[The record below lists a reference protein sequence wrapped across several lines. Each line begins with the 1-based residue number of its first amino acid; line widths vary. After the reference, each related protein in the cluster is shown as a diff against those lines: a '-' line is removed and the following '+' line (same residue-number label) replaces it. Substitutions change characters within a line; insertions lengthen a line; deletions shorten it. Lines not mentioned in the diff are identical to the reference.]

1 MQRRIVLLLIVCMGT
16 PAVLTQSTQTPS
28 TATQSVDAKAATA
41 TREQTTTDGS
51 PVFRL
56 TVDLVQIDVRV
67 TDRSGKPLIGLKP
80 EQFTLLEDG
89 KPQKIN
95 SFDFYDIEKIERAA
109 AAAPPITVRLG
120 SVPPP
125 DALAHAVLDHRFI
138 VLFFDLTAMQPDDL
152 LRAQRG
158 AEQYLREQISPADLV
173 AVVTYGSQLK
183 ISAHF
188 TNDRDRLLRSVRA
201 LRAGKDAQL
210 ADMAE
215 AAPQD
220 GEDIVS
226 EQTGAAFTADET
238 EFNIFNTDRKLAALE
253 SLAKLLREIPGRKL
267 VVHFTGGIAQTGDEN
282 RVQLRATTDAANR
295 ADVSFYTVDA
305 RGLFAQAPG
314 GEARNGSATGS
325 AQFSGAGT
333 AATASESSRAMF
345 TGAAVYHQVA
355 ARHASRETLA
365 TLANDTGGR
374 AFFDLGDLSEVF
386 RKLRGEN
393 SSYYLLGYYSSNR
406 KRDGSWRNVRVQV
419 NVPGARVRYRE
430 GYYAPKG
437 NGIASPQDRERQLLE
452 AIRTEAPRVDFP
464 IALET
469 SYFRISDTNLFVPIA
484 AKLGTSELRWA
495 SKRGRRQATFDF
507 AAEVREKASNR
518 VVSALRDTISVS
530 LNGDRFEELQRHP
543 LLYQGG
549 MVLAP
554 GNYRL
559 KFVARENETGRLGMF
574 EEDLELPAMQADKLQ
589 MSSILLSSQ
598 LEAVRDG
605 LEVKKRSLGAEARLK
620 NVPTEVSGERLIPSV
635 TRVFT
640 TSQNLYVL
648 FQAYAPPTVDLSK
661 LRAGLVLFRN
671 GEWSSETPLVEPA
684 EMDAKERTAS
694 FRLSVPLA
702 TLSAG
707 DYALQAVVIEEGT
720 DQAAFAQ
727 NSFLLKGI
735 APESTLAAKPDR

>member
-1 MQRRIVLLLIVCMGT
+1 MQRRIVSFLIFLIVCMGM
-16 PAVLTQSTQTPS
+16 PAVLTQSTRTLS
-28 TATQSVDAKAATA
+28 AAAQSVDAEAPVAQ
-41 TREQTTTDGS
+41 QTTSAGT
-51 PVFRL
+51 FRVK
-56 TVDLVQIDVRV
+56 VDLVQIDVRV

-89 KPQKIN
+89 KPQALK
-95 SFDFYDIEKIERAA
+95 SFDFYDIEKIERAGPG
-109 AAAPPITVRLG
+109 APPITVRLG
-120 SVPPP
+120 SVAPPES
-125 DALAHAVLDHRFI
+125 LAHSVLDHRFI

-158 AEQYLREQISPADLV
+158 AEQYLREQITPADLV
-173 AVVTYGSQLK
+173 AVVTYGTQLK
-183 ISAHF
+183 IPAHF
-188 TNDRDRLLRSVRA
+188 TNDRDLLLKSVRA
-201 LRAGKDAQL
+201 LHAGKDAQL

-220 GEDIVS
+220 GEDSVS

-267 VVHFTGGIAQTGDEN
+267 VVHFTGGVAQTGDEN
-282 RVQLRATTDAANR
+282 KVQLRATTDAANR

-325 AQFSGAGT
+325 SQFSGAGT
-333 AATASESSRAMF
+333 AAQASESSRAMF

-355 ARHASRETLA
+355 TRHASRETLA

-393 SSYYLLGYYSSNR
+393 SSYYLLGYHSSNR
-406 KRDGSWRNVRVQV
+406 RRDGRWRNVRVQV

-430 GYYAPKG
+430 GYYAPRSIDG
-437 NGIASPQDRERQLLE
+437 AGPQDKERQLLE
-452 AIRTEAPRVDFP
+452 AIRTEAPRIDFP

-484 AKLGTSELRWA
+484 AKLGTSELQWA

-507 AAEVREKASNR
+507 AAEVREKGSNR
-518 VVSALRDTISVS
+518 IVSALRDTISIS
-530 LNGDRFEELQRHP
+530 LDGDRFQQLQRHP

-549 MVLAP
+549 MVLGP
-554 GNYRL
+554 GSYRL

-574 EEDLELPAMQADKLQ
+574 EEDLELPSTEGDKLQ

-605 LEVKKRSLGAEARLK
+605 LEVKKHTLGAEVRLK
-620 NVPTEVSGERLIPSV
+620 KLPTEISGERLIPSV
-635 TRVFT
+635 TRIFT
-640 TSQNLYVL
+640 TGQNLYVL
-648 FQAYAPPTVDLSK
+648 FQAYSPPAVDISK

-671 GEWSSETPLVEPA
+671 GQWSSETPLVEPA
-684 EMDAKERTAS
+684 EMDANRHTAS
-694 FRLSVPLA
+694 FRLSVPLSK
-702 TLSAG
+702 LSTG

-727 NSFLLKGI
+727 NSFVLTGV
-735 APESTLAAKPDR
+735 AAESSLAAKPDP

>member
-1 MQRRIVLLLIVCMGT
+1 MKRLIVLLLIECMGM
-16 PAVLTQSTQTPS
+16 PSVLTQSAQTPS
-28 TATQSVDAKAATA
+28 TAAQSADAEATGTRERTA
-41 TREQTTTDGS
+41 TNGS
-51 PVFRL
+51 PTFRV

-80 EQFTLLEDG
+80 EQFTVLEDG
-89 KPQKIN
+89 KPQKIK
-95 SFDFYDIEKIERAA
+95 SFDFYDIDKIERAGA
-109 AAAPPITVRLG
+109 GAPPITVRLG
-120 SVPPP
+120 SILPP
-125 DALAHAVLDHRFI
+125 AGLAHAVLDHRFI

-173 AVVTYGSQLK
+173 AVVTYGNQLK
-183 ISAHF
+183 IPAHF
-188 TNDRDRLLRSVRA
+188 TNDRDRLLQSVRA
-201 LRAGKDAQL
+201 LRSGKEAHL

-215 AAPQD
+215 AAPQG
-220 GEDIVS
+220 GEDNVS
-226 EQTGAAFTADET
+226 EQTGAAFTPDET

-295 ADVSFYTVDA
+295 ANVSFYTVDA

-333 AATASESSRAMF
+333 AAQASESSRAMF

-355 ARHASRETLA
+355 TRHASRETLA

-393 SSYYLLGYYSSNR
+393 SSYYMLGYLSSNR
-406 KRDGSWRNVRVQV
+406 TRDGRWRNVHVQV

-430 GYYAPKG
+430 GYYAPKNYG
-437 NGIASPQDRERQLLE
+437 VVSPQDKERQLLD
-452 AIRTEAPRVDFP
+452 AIRSDTPRVDFP

-507 AAEVREKASNR
+507 AAEVREKVSNR

-530 LNGDRFEELQRHP
+530 LDSDRFQQLQRHP

-549 MVLAP
+549 MVLGP
-554 GNYRL
+554 GSYRL

-574 EEDLELPAMQADKLQ
+574 EEDLELPAMPTDQLQ

-605 LEVKKRSLGAEARLK
+605 LEVKKRTLGVEARLK
-620 NVPTEVSGERLIPSV
+620 VMPMEISGERLIPSV

-640 TSQNLYVL
+640 TNQNLYVL
-648 FQAYAPPTVDLSK
+648 FQAYSPPTVDISK

-671 GEWSSETPLVEPA
+671 GQWSSETPLVEPA
-684 EMDAKERTAS
+684 EMDAQRRTAS
-694 FRLSVPLA
+694 FRLSVPL
-702 TLSAG
+702 TKLSTG

-727 NSFLLKGI
+727 NSFLLTGV
-735 APESTLAAKPDR
+735 AAESALTAKPDQ

>member
-1 MQRRIVLLLIVCMGT
+1 MQRQIILFLIVCMGM
-16 PAVLTQSTQTPS
+16 PAVLTQSMRTLS
-28 TATQSVDAKAATA
+28 AATQPVDAEAAVVQ
-41 TREQTTTDGS
+41 EQTASVGT
-51 PVFRL
+51 FRVK
-56 TVDLVQIDVRV
+56 VDLVQIDVRV

-89 KPQKIN
+89 KPQPLK
-95 SFDFYDIEKIERAA
+95 SFDFYDIEKIERAGPG
-109 AAAPPITVRLG
+109 APPITVRLG
-120 SVPPP
+120 SVAPPES
-125 DALAHAVLDHRFI
+125 LGHSVLDHRFI

-158 AEQYLREQISPADLV
+158 AEQYLREQITPADLV

-183 ISAHF
+183 IPAHF
-188 TNDRDRLLRSVRA
+188 TNDRDLLLKSVRA
-201 LRAGKDAQL
+201 LHAGKDAQL

-220 GEDIVS
+220 GEDSVS

-253 SLAKLLREIPGRKL
+253 SLSKLLREIPGRKL
-267 VVHFTGGIAQTGDEN
+267 VVHFTGGVAQTGDEN
-282 RVQLRATTDAANR
+282 KVQLRATTDAANR

-314 GEARNGSATGS
+314 GDARNGSATGS
-325 AQFSGAGT
+325 SQFSGAGT
-333 AATASESSRAMF
+333 AAQASESSRAMF

-355 ARHASRETLA
+355 TRHASRETLA

-386 RKLRGEN
+386 RKLRAEN
-393 SSYYLLGYYSSNR
+393 SSYYLLGYNSSNR
-406 KRDGSWRNVRVQV
+406 RRDGRWRNVRVQV

-430 GYYAPKG
+430 GYYAPRSIDSTG
-437 NGIASPQDRERQLLE
+437 PQDKERQLLE
-452 AIRTEAPRVDFP
+452 AIRTDAPRIDFP

-484 AKLGTSELRWA
+484 AKLGTSELQWG

-507 AAEVREKASNR
+507 AAEVREKGSNR
-518 VVSALRDTISVS
+518 VVSALRDTISIS
-530 LNGDRFEELQRHP
+530 LDGDRFQQLQQHP

-549 MVLAP
+549 IVLGP
-554 GNYRL
+554 GSYRL
-559 KFVARENETGRLGMF
+559 KFVARENETGRLGTF
-574 EEDLELPAMQADKLQ
+574 EEDLELPSPEGDKLQ

-598 LEAVRDG
+598 LEAVRAG
-605 LEVKKRSLGAEARLK
+605 LEVKKHTLGAEARLK
-620 NVPTEVSGERLIPSV
+620 NLPTEISGERLIPSV

-648 FQAYAPPTVDLSK
+648 FQAYSPPAVDISK

-671 GEWSSETPLVEPA
+671 GQWSSETPLVEPA
-684 EMDAKERTAS
+684 EMDANRHTAS
-694 FRLSVPLA
+694 FRLSVPL
-702 TLSAG
+702 TKLSAG

-727 NSFLLKGI
+727 NSFVLKGV
-735 APESTLAAKPDR
+735 AAESTLAAKPDQ

>member
-1 MQRRIVLLLIVCMGT
+1 MRGLVTLLIIVCMGT

-28 TATQSVDAKAATA
+28 TVTPSVDAEATV
-41 TREQTTTDGS
+41 TREQTGNDGS
-51 PVFRL
+51 ATFRL
-56 TVDLVQIDVRV
+56 TVDLIQIDVRV

-80 EQFTLLEDG
+80 EQFTVLEDG
-89 KPQKIN
+89 KPQKVN
-95 SFDFYDIEKIERAA
+95 SFDFYDIEKLERAGP
-109 AAAPPITVRLG
+109 AAPPITVRLG
-120 SVPPP
+120 TVAPPE
-125 DALAHAVLDHRFI
+125 ALEHAVRDHRLI

-152 LRAQRG
+152 LRAQHG

-173 AVVTYGSQLK
+173 AVVTYGNQLK
-183 ISAHF
+183 IPAHF

-210 ADMAE
+210 ADTAE
-215 AAPQD
+215 AAPQA
-220 GEDIVS
+220 GEDAVS
-226 EQTGAAFTADET
+226 EQTGAAFTPDET

-267 VVHFTGGIAQTGDEN
+267 VVHFTGGVAQTGDEN

-314 GEARNGSATGS
+314 GEARTGSATGA

-333 AATASESSRAMF
+333 AALASASSRAMF

-355 ARHASRETLA
+355 SRHASRETLA

-374 AFFDLGDLSEVF
+374 AFFDLGDMSEVF
-386 RKLRGEN
+386 RKLKGEN

-406 KRDGSWRNVRVQV
+406 NRDGRWRNVRVQV

-430 GYYAPKG
+430 GYFAPRS
-437 NGIASPQDRERQLLE
+437 NVIAIRQDGERQLLE
-452 AIRTEAPRVDFP
+452 AMRTETPRLDFP

-484 AKLGTSELRWA
+484 AKLDTSELQWA

-507 AAEVREKASNR
+507 AAEVRDNLSNR
-518 VVSALRDTISVS
+518 VVSALRDTISIS
-530 LNGDRFEELQRHP
+530 LDGDRFAQLQKHP

-549 MVLAP
+549 MVLGP
-554 GNYRL
+554 GSYRL
-559 KFVARENETGRLGMF
+559 KFVARENETARIGMF
-574 EEDLELPAMQADKLQ
+574 EEDLELPPTQADKLQ
-589 MSSILLSSQ
+589 MSSVVLSSQ
-598 LEAVRDG
+598 LERAREG
-605 LEVKKRSLGAEARLK
+605 LEVKKRTLGAEARLK
-620 NVPTEVSGERLIPSV
+620 IMPTEISGERLVPSV

-640 TSQNLYVL
+640 TNQNLYVL
-648 FQAYAPPTVDLSK
+648 FQAYSPPTADVSK

-671 GEWSSETPLVEPA
+671 GQWSSETPLLEPA
-684 EMDAKERTAS
+684 EVDAKRHTTS
-694 FRLSVPLA
+694 FRLCLPLA
-702 TLSAG
+702 GLSTG
-707 DYALQAVVIEEGT
+707 DYVVQAVVVEEGT

-727 NSFLLKGI
+727 NSFLLKGVV
-735 APESTLAAKPDR
+735 AESASAVRPDQ

>member
-1 MQRRIVLLLIVCMGT
+1 MQRRIILVLIVCMGT
-16 PAVLTQSTQTPS
+16 PALLTQSTQTPS
-28 TATQSVDAKAATA
+28 TATQPVDAGAPV
-41 TREQTTTDGS
+41 TREQTANDGS

-56 TVDLVQIDVRV
+56 SVDLVQIDVRV

-80 EQFTLLEDG
+80 EQFTVLEDG

-95 SFDFYDIEKIERAA
+95 SFDFYDIDKIERAGA
-109 AAAPPITVRLG
+109 GAPPITVRLG
-120 SVPPP
+120 SVLP
-125 DALAHAVLDHRFI
+125 AEGRAHTVLDHRFI

-173 AVVTYGSQLK
+173 AVVTYGNQLK

-188 TNDRDRLLRSVRA
+188 SNDRNRLLRSVRA
-201 LRAGKDAQL
+201 LHAGKDAQL

-220 GEDIVS
+220 GEDNVS
-226 EQTGAAFTADET
+226 EQTGAAFTPDET

-267 VVHFTGGIAQTGDEN
+267 VVHFTGGVAQTGDEN

-314 GEARNGSATGS
+314 GEARSGSASGS
-325 AQFSGAGT
+325 SQFSGAGT
-333 AATASESSRAMF
+333 AAQASESSRAMF

-355 ARHASRETLA
+355 TRHASRETLA

-419 NVPGARVRYRE
+419 HVPGARVRYRE
-430 GYYAPKG
+430 GYYAPRS
-437 NGIASPQDRERQLLE
+437 NSIAGPQDRERQLLE

-484 AKLGTSELRWA
+484 AKLGTSELQWA

-507 AAEVREKASNR
+507 AAEVREKVSNR

-530 LNGDRFEELQRHP
+530 LDGDRFQQLQRHP

-549 MVLAP
+549 MVLGP
-554 GNYRL
+554 GSYRL

-574 EEDLELPAMQADKLQ
+574 EEDLELPAMQGDKLQ

-605 LEVKKRSLGAEARLK
+605 LEVKKRSLGTEARLK
-620 NVPTEVSGERLIPSV
+620 NMPTEVSGERLIPSV

-648 FQAYAPPTVDLSK
+648 FQAYSPPTVDISR

-671 GEWSSETPLVEPA
+671 GQWSSETPLVEPA
-684 EMDAKERTAS
+684 EIDAQRHTAS
-694 FRLSVPLA
+694 FRLSVPL
-702 TLSAG
+702 TKLSTG
-707 DYALQAVVIEEGT
+707 DYVLQAVVIEEGT

-727 NSFLLKGI
+727 NSFLLKGV
-735 APESTLAAKPDR
+735 AAEPALAAKPRQ

>member
-1 MQRRIVLLLIVCMGT
+1 MQRLIVLLFIVCMGT
-16 PAVLTQSTQTPS
+16 LAVFTQSTQTPS
-28 TATQSVDAKAATA
+28 TATQSVDAKATV
-41 TREQTTTDGS
+41 TREQTANDGR

-56 TVDLVQIDVRV
+56 SVDLVQIDVRV
-67 TDRSGKPLIGLKP
+67 TDRSGRPLIGLKP
-80 EQFTLLEDG
+80 EQFTVLEDG
-89 KPQKIN
+89 KPQRIN
-95 SFDFYDIEKIERAA
+95 SFDFYDIQKIERAGA
-109 AAAPPITVRLG
+109 GAPPITVRLG
-120 SVPPP
+120 SVPPAE
-125 DALAHAVLDHRFI
+125 ALAHAVLDHRFI

-158 AEQYLREQISPADLV
+158 AEQYLRELVSPADLV
-173 AVVTYGSQLK
+173 AVVTYGNQLK

-215 AAPQD
+215 AAPQN
-220 GEDIVS
+220 GEDSVS
-226 EQTGAAFTADET
+226 EQTGAAFTPDET
-238 EFNIFNTDRKLAALE
+238 EFNIFNTDRKLAVLE

-314 GEARNGSATGS
+314 GEARSGSATGS
-325 AQFSGAGT
+325 SQFSGAGT
-333 AATASESSRAMF
+333 AALASESSRAMF

-355 ARHASRETLA
+355 TRHASRETLA

-386 RKLRGEN
+386 RKLREEN

-406 KRDGSWRNVRVQV
+406 NRDGRWRNVRVQV

-430 GYYAPKG
+430 GYYAPKS
-437 NGIASPQDRERQLLE
+437 NGIASPQDREGQLLE

-507 AAEVREKASNR
+507 ATEVREKVSNR

-530 LNGDRFEELQRHP
+530 LDGDRFQQLQRHP

-549 MVLAP
+549 MVLGP
-554 GNYRL
+554 GSYRL

-598 LEAVRDG
+598 LEGVRDG
-605 LEVKKRSLGAEARLK
+605 LEVKKRTLGPEARLK
-620 NVPTEVSGERLIPSV
+620 IMPTEISGERLIPSV
-635 TRVFT
+635 TRVFAT
-640 TSQNLYVL
+640 NQTLYVL
-648 FQAYAPPTVDLSK
+648 FQAYSPPAVDISK

-671 GEWSSETPLVEPA
+671 GQWSSETPLVEPA
-684 EMDAKERTAS
+684 EMDAKRRTAS
-694 FRLSVPLA
+694 FRLSVPLT
-702 TLSAG
+702 TLSTG
-707 DYALQAVVIEEGT
+707 DYALQAVVVEEGT

-727 NSFLLKGI
+727 NFFLLKGVAAESAL
-735 APESTLAAKPDR
+735 APKPDQ

>member
-1 MQRRIVLLLIVCMGT
+1 MKRLIILLLIVCMGM
-16 PAVLTQSTQTPS
+16 PAVFTQSTQTPS
-28 TATQSVDAKAATA
+28 TAVQSAGTGATA
-41 TREQTTTDGS
+41 TGEQTGKYGR
-51 PVFRL
+51 PAFRL
-56 TVDLVQIDVRV
+56 AVDLVQIDVRV
-67 TDRSGKPLIGLKP
+67 TDRSGRPLIGLKP

-95 SFDFYDIEKIERAA
+95 SFDFYDIEKIEEAGPG
-109 AAAPPITVRLG
+109 APPITVRLG

-125 DALAHAVLDHRFI
+125 EALSHAVLDHRFI

-173 AVVTYGSQLK
+173 AVVTYGNQLK
-183 ISAHF
+183 ISNHF
-188 TNDRDRLLRSVRA
+188 TNDRDRLLLSVRA
-201 LRAGKDAQL
+201 LRAGKNAQL

-220 GEDIVS
+220 GEVSVS
-226 EQTGAAFTADET
+226 EQTGAAFTPDET

-253 SLAKLLREIPGRKL
+253 SLTKLLREIPGRKL

-314 GEARNGSATGS
+314 GEARNGSATGA
-325 AQFSGAGT
+325 AQFGGSGT
-333 AATASESSRAMF
+333 AAAAGESSRAMF

-386 RKLRGEN
+386 RKLKNEN
-393 SSYYLLGYYSSNR
+393 SSYYMLGYYSSNR
-406 KRDGSWRNVRVQV
+406 QRDGRWRNVRVQV
-419 NVPGARVRYRE
+419 NVPGARLRFRE
-430 GYYAPKG
+430 GYYGPRG
-437 NGIASPQDRERQLLE
+437 NGIAGAQDKERQLLE
-452 AIRTEAPRVDFP
+452 AIRTDAPRVDFP

-495 SKRGRRQATFDF
+495 SKGGRRQATFDF
-507 AAEVREKASNR
+507 AVEVREKTSNR

-530 LNGDRFEELQRHP
+530 LAGNRFEQLQQHP

-549 MVLAP
+549 MVLGP
-554 GNYRL
+554 GSYRL

-574 EEDLELPAMQADKLQ
+574 EEDLELPAMQADKLE

-605 LEVKKRSLGAEARLK
+605 LEVKKRTLGAEARLK
-620 NVPTEVSGERLIPSV
+620 TIPTEISGERLIPSV

-640 TSQNLYVL
+640 TNQNLYVL
-648 FQAYAPPTVDLSK
+648 FQAYSPRTVDISK
-661 LRAGLVLFRN
+661 LRAGLVLFRD
-671 GEWSSETPLVEPA
+671 GQWSSETPLVEPA
-684 EMDAKERTAS
+684 EKDAQRRTAS
-694 FRLSVPLA
+694 FRLSLPL
-702 TLSAG
+702 TSLSTG

-727 NSFLLKGI
+727 NSFLLKG
-735 APESTLAAKPDR
+735 AAAESGLVAKPDQ

>member
-1 MQRRIVLLLIVCMGT
+1 MKRLIVLLLLVCVGM

-28 TATQSVDAKAATA
+28 TAKQPVNAGAAA
-41 TREQTTTDGS
+41 TREQTAKDGI

-56 TVDLVQIDVRV
+56 AVDLVQIDVRV
-67 TDRSGKPLIGLKP
+67 TDHSGRPLIGLKP
-80 EQFTLLEDG
+80 EQFTVLEDG
-89 KPQKIN
+89 KPQTIK
-95 SFDFYDIEKIERAA
+95 SFDFYDIEKIEEAGA
-109 AAAPPITVRLG
+109 GAPPITVRLG
-120 SVPPP
+120 SVLPPEVR
-125 DALAHAVLDHRFI
+125 AHAVLDHRFI
-138 VLFFDLTAMQPDDL
+138 VLFFDLTAMQPDEL

-173 AVVTYGSQLK
+173 AVVTYGNQLK

-188 TNDRDRLLRSVRA
+188 TNDRDRLLSAVRA
-201 LRAGKDAQL
+201 LRSGKNAQL

-220 GEDIVS
+220 GEDAVS
-226 EQTGAAFTADET
+226 EQTGAAFTPDET

-267 VVHFTGGIAQTGDEN
+267 VVHFTGGITQTGDEN
-282 RVQLRATTDAANR
+282 RVQLRAATDAANR
-295 ADVSFYTVDA
+295 ANVSFYTVDA

-333 AATASESSRAMF
+333 AAQSSESSRAMF

-355 ARHASRETLA
+355 SRHASRETLA

-374 AFFDLGDLSEVF
+374 AFFDLNDLSEVF

-393 SSYYLLGYYSSNR
+393 SSYYMLGYLSSNR
-406 KRDGSWRNVRVQV
+406 TRDGRWRNVRVQV
-419 NVPGARVRYRE
+419 NVPRARVRYRE
-430 GYYAPKG
+430 GYYAPKKY
-437 NGIASPQDRERQLLE
+437 GIATPQDRENQLVE
-452 AIRTEAPRVDFP
+452 AIRSDAPRVDFP

-484 AKLGTSELRWA
+484 AKLGTSELKWA

-507 AAEVREKASNR
+507 AAEVRESVSNR
-518 VVSALRDTISVS
+518 VVSALRDTISIS
-530 LNGDRFEELQRHP
+530 LDGDRFQQLQRHP

-549 MVLAP
+549 MVLGP
-554 GNYRL
+554 GSYRL

-574 EEDLELPAMQADKLQ
+574 EESLELPAMQADKLE
-589 MSSILLSSQ
+589 MSSVLLSSQ
-598 LEAVRDG
+598 LEPVRDG
-605 LEVKKRSLGAEARLK
+605 LEVKKRTLGAEARLK
-620 NVPTEVSGERLIPSV
+620 VMPTEISGERLVPSV

-640 TSQNLYVL
+640 TDQNLYVL
-648 FQAYAPPTVDLSK
+648 FQAYSPPTVHLSK

-671 GEWSSETPLVEPA
+671 GQWSSETPLVEPA
-684 EMDAKERTAS
+684 ETDAQRRTAS

-702 TLSAG
+702 KLSTG
-707 DYALQAVVIEEGT
+707 DYVLQAVVIEEGT

-727 NSFLLKGI
+727 NSFLLKGVG
-735 APESTLAAKPDR
+735 AESALVAKPDQ

>member
-1 MQRRIVLLLIVCMGT
+1 MQRLIILLLIVSMGMPT
-16 PAVLTQSTQTPS
+16 VLTQSTPASS
-28 TATQSVDAKAATA
+28 TATQSVNAEATA
-41 TREQTTTDGS
+41 NREQTDNAGVPT
-51 PVFRL
+51 FRL
-56 TVDLVQIDVRV
+56 AVDLVQIDVRV

-80 EQFTLLEDG
+80 EQFTVLEDG
-89 KPQKIN
+89 KPQKIK
-95 SFDFYDIEKIERAA
+95 SFDFYDIEKIERASA
-109 AAAPPITVRLG
+109 GAPPITVRLG
-120 SVPPP
+120 SVAPPE
-125 DALAHAVLDHRFI
+125 ALAHTVLDHRFI

-158 AEQYLREQISPADLV
+158 AEQYLREQMSPADLV

-183 ISAHF
+183 IPAHF
-188 TNDRDRLLRSVRA
+188 TNDRDRLFRSVRA
-201 LRAGKDAQL
+201 LRSGKDAQL

-220 GEDIVS
+220 GEDSVS

-295 ADVSFYTVDA
+295 ANVSFYTVDA

-314 GEARNGSATGS
+314 GEARSGSATGS
-325 AQFSGAGT
+325 SQFSGAGT
-333 AATASESSRAMF
+333 AAAASESSRAMF

-374 AFFDLGDLSEVF
+374 AFFDLGDFSEVF

-393 SSYYLLGYYSSNR
+393 SSYYMLGYYSSNR
-406 KRDGSWRNVRVQV
+406 TRDGRWRNVRVQV

-430 GYYAPKG
+430 GYYAPK
-437 NGIASPQDRERQLLE
+437 NYGISSPQDRDRQLLE
-452 AIRTEAPRVDFP
+452 AIRSEAPRVDFP

-469 SYFRISDTNLFVPIA
+469 SHFRISDTDLFVPIA
-484 AKLGTSELRWA
+484 AKLGTSGLRWA

-507 AAEVREKASNR
+507 AAEIREKVSNR

-530 LNGDRFEELQRHP
+530 LDGDRFEQLQRHP

-549 MVLAP
+549 VVLGP
-554 GNYRL
+554 GSYRL

-574 EEDLELPAMQADKLQ
+574 EEDLELPAMPADTLQ

-598 LEAVRDG
+598 LEAVRNG
-605 LEVKKRSLGAEARLK
+605 LEVKKRTLGIEARL
-620 NVPTEVSGERLIPSV
+620 NTIPTEISGERLIPSV

-640 TSQNLYVL
+640 TDQSLYVL
-648 FQAYAPPTVDLSK
+648 FQAYSPPAVDISK

-671 GEWSSETPLVEPA
+671 GQWSSETPLVEPA
-684 EMDAKERTAS
+684 EMDAKRCTAS

-702 TLSAG
+702 KLAAG
-707 DYALQAVVIEEGT
+707 DYVLQAVVIEEGT

-727 NSFLLKGI
+727 NSFLLKGV
-735 APESTLAAKPDR
+735 AAESALAAKPDQ

>member
-1 MQRRIVLLLIVCMGT
+1 MQRVIVFLFIAFVAM
-16 PAVLTQSTQTPS
+16 PAVLTQSTQQPS
-28 TATQSVDAKAATA
+28 TATQSGNGEATG
-41 TREQTTTDGS
+41 TREQPASNGIPS
-51 PVFRL
+51 FRL
-56 TVDLVQIDVRV
+56 RVDLVQIDVRV
-67 TDRSGKPLIGLKP
+67 TDHSGRPLIGLKP

-89 KPQKIN
+89 KAQKIN
-95 SFDFYDIEKIERAA
+95 SFDFYDIEKIEEAGA
-109 AAAPPITVRLG
+109 GAPPITVRLG
-120 SVPPP
+120 SVLPPEVR
-125 DALAHAVLDHRFI
+125 AHSVLDHRFV

-158 AEQYLREQISPADLV
+158 AEQYLREQITPADLV
-173 AVVTYGSQLK
+173 AVVTYGNQLN
-183 ISAHF
+183 IAAHF
-188 TNDRDRLLRSVRA
+188 TNDRDRLLRSVHA

-220 GEDIVS
+220 GEDSVS
-226 EQTGAAFTADET
+226 EQTGAAFTPDEA

-253 SLAKLLREIPGRKL
+253 SLTKLLREVPGRKL
-267 VVHFTGGIAQTGDEN
+267 VVHFTGGITQTGDEN

-295 ADVSFYTVDA
+295 ANVSFYTVDA

-325 AQFSGAGT
+325 AQFSGSGT

-355 ARHASRETLA
+355 SRHASRETLA

-393 SSYYLLGYYSSNR
+393 SSYYMLGYYSSNR
-406 KRDGSWRNVRVQV
+406 ARDGSWRNVRVQV
-419 NVPGARVRYRE
+419 NVPGAKVRYRE
-430 GYYAPKG
+430 GYYAPKNNPG
-437 NGIASPQDRERQLLE
+437 PQDRERQLLE
-452 AIRTEAPRVDFP
+452 AIRSDAPRVDFP

-469 SYFRISDTNLFVPIA
+469 SYFRIDEKDLFVPIA

-495 SKRGRRQATFDF
+495 SKSGRRQATFDF

-530 LNGDRFEELQRHP
+530 LDRDRFEQLQRHP

-549 MVLAP
+549 MVLGP
-554 GNYRL
+554 GSYRL

-574 EEDLELPAMQADKLQ
+574 EEDLELPAMQADKLE

-598 LEAVRDG
+598 LEPVRDG
-605 LEVKKRSLGAEARLK
+605 VKVEKRTLGTVAKLK
-620 NVPTEVSGERLIPSV
+620 STPTEISGERLIPSV

-640 TSQNLYVL
+640 TNQNLYVL
-648 FQAYAPPTVDLSK
+648 FQAYSPATIDISK
-661 LRAGLVLFRN
+661 LRAGLVFFRN
-671 GEWSSETPLVEPA
+671 GQWSSETPLVEPT
-684 EMDAKERTAS
+684 EIDAKGRTAS
-694 FRLSVPLA
+694 FRLNLPL
-702 TLSAG
+702 TKLSTG
-707 DYALQAVVIEEGT
+707 DYLLQAVVIEEGT

-727 NSFLLKGI
+727 NTFLLKGV
-735 APESTLAAKPDR
+735 AAESASAAKPSQ